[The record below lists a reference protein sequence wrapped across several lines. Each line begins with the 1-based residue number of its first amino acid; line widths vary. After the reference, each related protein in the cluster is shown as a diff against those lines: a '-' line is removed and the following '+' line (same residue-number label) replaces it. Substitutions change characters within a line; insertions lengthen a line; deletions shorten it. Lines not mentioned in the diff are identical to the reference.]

1 MHIKSFQNKLSGFE
15 LWPFGPPTSM
25 MSEKMFIEW
34 REDGTMLEIMIPSLV
49 SWKRCVGSPS
59 LLLEIFTYIYIY
71 SLCYCSCK
79 RWGTHKQLEVS
90 FQAFPISCFHSF
102 SFKLFVLCLLL
113 SFCRVS
119 REAKAKKITLSMFRM
134 FQGVAKCKKNAL
146 NLQFLSLAF
155 LQRSKF
161 KLSLSWNSWSSCS
174 RAP

>member
-1 MHIKSFQNKLSGFE
+1 
-15 LWPFGPPTSM
+15 
-25 MSEKMFIEW
+25 
-34 REDGTMLEIMIPSLV
+34 
-49 SWKRCVGSPS
+49 
-59 LLLEIFTYIYIY
+59 
-71 SLCYCSCK
+71 
-79 RWGTHKQLEVS
+79 
-90 FQAFPISCFHSF
+90 
-102 SFKLFVLCLLL
+102 LLL